1 MTPTVVTIRWLDG
14 SYNGTFRD
22 SFVGS
27 GRNRRPWT
35 GIAEKTTKL
44 L

>member
-14 SYNGTFRD
+14 SYNGTFRG

-27 GRNRRPWT
+27 GPNRRPWT